1 MIDMEMEGK
10 RTSESRLCQL
20 VTFLAK
26 NIVDEPEEVN
36 VREIE
41 SDDSV
46 IFEVSVAPDDMGK
59 IIGRRGRVARAIRSV
74 TKAAAIRED
83 KHVMVEIVE

>member
-1 MIDMEMEGK
+1 VIEMAGNKKNEG
-10 RTSESRLCQL
+10 RLCQL

-26 NIVDEPEEVN
+26 NLVDDPEEVR

-41 SDDSV
+41 SGDSV

-59 IIGRRGRVARAIRSV
+59 VIGRHGRVARAIRSV
-74 TKAAAIRED
+74 TKAAAIRD
-83 KHVMVEIVE
+83 GKRVMVEIVD